1 VPANFDSQKGNNSV
15 NVLEGPRRE
24 RRHVIVGGSSYWVT
38 AEGDTLTL
46 PDGRQVSASTVQ
58 HLPPCAPTKIL
69 ATHLAYWSRQ
79 RENRP
84 GQQPSTPTYFSKPVT
99 TLNSHGGE
107 LVRPVGCQY
116 LNYEGEIA
124 AIIGRVT
131 RNVSPDEVWDC
142 IAGFAVANDVGL
154 QDFRDTD
161 GGSMLRVKGQ
171 DGFCPIGPG
180 IVSGV
185 DVRQSIL
192 RTYLNGQLVQ
202 QASVAEEMI
211 FGIDYQIADLARYI
225 TLVPGDIILTGTPAN
240 SRPMQLGDVVEVEVT
255 GLGRI
260 RNTVV
265 SAPDPRATVGH
276 MPTDSAEVRRVALG
290 SDERLPAGL
299 NRVPVPKR

>member
-1 VPANFDSQKGNNSV
+1 MSV
-15 NVLEGPRRE
+15 LDGPRRE
-24 RRHVIVGGSSYWVT
+24 RRHVLVGGTDYWVT

-46 PDGRQVSASTVQ
+46 PDGRTVPADAVQ
-58 HLPPCAPTKIL
+58 HLPPCTPTKIL
-69 ATHLAYWSRQ
+69 CTHLSYWSRQ
-79 RENRP
+79 KENRP
-84 GQQPSTPTYFSKPVT
+84 GQQPTTPTYFSKPVT

-107 LVRPVGCQY
+107 LVRPAGCQY

-131 RNVSPDEVWDC
+131 KNVTPAEVWDC

-161 GGSMLRVKGQ
+161 AGSMLRVKGQ

-185 DVRQSIL
+185 NVRQSTL
-192 RTYLNGQLVQ
+192 RTYLNGKLVQ
-202 QASVAEEMI
+202 QASVADELI

-240 SRPMQLGDVVEVEVT
+240 SRPMQVGDVVEVEVT
-255 GLGRI
+255 GIGRL

-276 MPTDSAEVRRVALG
+276 MPTDSDEVRRVALG
-290 SDERLPAGL
+290 CDERLPANL
-299 NRVPVPKR
+299 SRVPVPKR

>member
-1 VPANFDSQKGNNSV
+1 MNGTA
-15 NVLEGPRRE
+15 
-24 RRHVIVGGSSYWVT
+24 YWVT
-38 AEGDTLTL
+38 AEGEELTL
-46 PDGRQVSASTVQ
+46 PDGRRVNAGDVQ
-58 HLPPCAPTKIL
+58 HLPPCTPTKIL
-69 ATHLAYWSRQ
+69 CTHVAYWSRHK
-79 RENRP
+79 ETRP
-84 GQQPSTPTYFSKPVT
+84 TQQPTTPTYFSKPVT
-99 TLNSHGGE
+99 TLNAHGGE
-107 LVRPVGCQY
+107 LVRPAGCQY
-116 LNYEGEIA
+116 LNFEGEIA

-131 RNVSPDEVWDC
+131 RNVTPDEVWDC

-161 GGSMLRVKGQ
+161 AGSMLRVKGQ

-180 IVSGV
+180 IVTGV
-185 DVRQSIL
+185 DVRKSNL
-192 RTYLNGQLVQ
+192 RTYLNGKLVQ
-202 QASVAEEMI
+202 QASVADEMM

-240 SRPMQLGDVVEVEVT
+240 SRPMQVGDVVEVEVT

-290 SDERLPAGL
+290 FDERLPEGL
-299 NRVPVPKR
+299 TRVFVPKR